1 MKLILL
7 TVLLGYSFAC
17 LALYLLQRNMLFFQ
31 QKSGSLS
38 SAQEFSFSSVE
49 QRLSGWVVNPGQPRA
64 LIYYGGNAENIA
76 LNFEFFQTV
85 FSHYSV
91 YLIPY
96 RGYGNNSGSP
106 NEQGLYQDALA
117 LIDHIRAD
125 HNSFSLMGRS
135 LGTGVA
141 TYVASQREVD
151 NLILVTPYDSIEN
164 VARGA
169 YWMFPISWLIIDRY
183 ASLERVQS
191 ISART
196 LIVAA
201 ENDNVIPRARTEA
214 LINAF
219 DSAQLKSVLVRDA
232 GHNDISQYPEYANSI
247 VSWLND

>member
-17 LALYLLQRNMLFFQ
+17 LALYLLQRNMLYFP

-49 QRLSGWVVNPGQPRA
+49 QRLSGWVVSPGQPRA

-106 NEQGLYQDALA
+106 NEQGLYQDALGY
-117 LIDHIRAD
+117 RQ
-125 HNSFSLMGRS
+125 LMR
-135 LGTGVA
+135 
-141 TYVASQREVD
+141 
-151 NLILVTPYDSIEN
+151 
-164 VARGA
+164 
-169 YWMFPISWLIIDRY
+169 
-183 ASLERVQS
+183 
-191 ISART
+191 
-196 LIVAA
+196 
-201 ENDNVIPRARTEA
+201 
-214 LINAF
+214 
-219 DSAQLKSVLVRDA
+219 
-232 GHNDISQYPEYANSI
+232 
-247 VSWLND
+247 